1 MSRSYTPLPPSASM
15 ACSGTAVGLESVIEY
30 KLYRG
35 LSGNILR
42 LGAVLIGAAVSI
54 TPFIRVLIIYNKE
67 VV

>member
-1 MSRSYTPLPPSASM
+1 M
-15 ACSGTAVGLESVIEY
+15 ACSGTALQLVIGN
-30 KLYRG
+30 KFYRG

-42 LGAVLIGAAVSI
+42 LVAVLIGAAVSI